1 MENEQRIED
10 FMSKII
16 IGLESRV
23 DCQYLRHEYRV
34 NRQYTRQNFI
44 LAQGATENKEES
56 KDQQETD
63 VINDNY
69 TYCHQVLFYF
79 C

>member
-1 MENEQRIED
+1 ME
-10 FMSKII
+10 
-16 IGLESRV
+16 GRV

-34 NRQYTRQNFI
+34 NRQYPRQNF
-44 LAQGATENKEES
+44 LLTKGDTENKEES

-63 VINDNY
+63 FIKDNY
-69 TYCHQVLFYF
+69 QHYVCWYCHQVLFYF